1 MITVQPVKMQKDR
14 IANMEEME
22 PIKKAIPSV
31 NDVIV
36 IDGPAC
42 NIALLIRSSGGR
54 LKGC

>member
-42 NIALLIRSSGGR
+42 NIALFIRSSGGR